1 MIEVL
6 PESETDVLAVA
17 VSGKLMSEDY
27 DKLRLECGLRVDRH
41 ENFDLLVELRDVEGA
56 EPEAV
61 IEDLSFLKE
70 YRSHLRRL
78 AIVTEETL
86 WQRAADLL
94 GKPFGVVL
102 GMEVERFDDRIG
114 AWKWLRSS

>member
-6 PESETDVLAVA
+6 PESETDVLAVV
-17 VSGKLMSEDY
+17 VSGRLRSEDY
-27 DKLRLECGLRVDRH
+27 DKLRLECDLRVERH
-41 ENFDLLVELRDVEGA
+41 ANFDLLVELSDIEGA
-56 EPEAV
+56 EPEV
-61 IEDLSFLKE
+61 IREDLSFLKE
-70 YRSHLRRL
+70 YRDRVRRM

-86 WQRAADLL
+86 WQRLADLL

-102 GMEVERFDDRIG
+102 GMEVERFDDRVG